1 MISAA
6 LRVCERSRN
15 DFASFGRLSVRSDS
29 LAERGGFEPEPE
41 GEDGTPE
48 DEESGV

>member
-15 DFASFGRLSVRSDS
+15 DFASF
-29 LAERGGFEPEPE
+29 EPGLLDPAL
-41 GEDGTPE
+41 DGSSFQV
-48 DEESGV
+48 DHLKFGQAQQVA